1 MPNLPIKILIV
12 DDHPA
17 FLKGIRTLLE
27 TQTCFKV
34 VAEAG
39 SAKEALD
46 EAKKKEPLDDPKK
59 KEALDD
65 PKKTDIDLVLLDINM
80 PGTDGVELAS
90 QLRVRYPRIFI
101 LMLTVN
107 EGDAYI
113 RRSIAAGANGY
124 LIKDAEPQDIFN
136 AIHTVAGGGRIFPVK
151 YQPEQGLTLSE
162 KRVLWLTGHRK
173 YDTARIAARM
183 GIVEATVNTHR
194 HNIWDKLKAVLP
206 EAETS
211 NPNLLVILGVEYRF
225 RCLEYPSE

>member
-27 TQTCFKV
+27 TQVSFRV
-34 VAEAG
+34 MAEAG
-39 SAKEALD
+39 NAREAVGLL
-46 EAKKKEPLDDPKK
+46 EKM
-59 KEALDD
+59 
-65 PKKTDIDLVLLDINM
+65 DIDLVLLDINM
-80 PGTDGVELAS
+80 PDTDGIELAS
-90 QLRVRYPRIFI
+90 RLRVRYPRIFI

-107 EGDAYI
+107 KGDAYI

-124 LIKDAEPQDIFN
+124 LTKDAEPQDIFN
-136 AIHTVAGGGRIFPVK
+136 AIHTVAGGEPIFPDE
-151 YQPEQGLTLSE
+151 YQLEQGLTLSE

-225 RCLEYPSE
+225 RCLEYPAE